1 MLPNHFS
8 SMYSN
13 QTTQWS
19 GMDYEKLF
27 LCHINNL
34 KKKDLLEK
42 WGWAEPN
49 CISYRHNSH
58 GFRSDEFDS
67 RPAGMALGCSFTQG
81 TGINEHQ
88 AWPAVLSD
96 LLDIHILNLGVG
108 GAAYDTVFRLLDFY
122 LSLINPKFV
131 VIFEPPRS
139 RFEVARDKNN
149 FEVLMPGHALYDNI
163 IYKNWITNDENSFF
177 NHRKNQLACEYL
189 CKRHNIPVFQW
200 SCEDHEYSL
209 KCSTN
214 LARDLNHPG
223 PQEHERLANLMFE
236 KIQNLL

>member
-19 GMDYEKLF
+19 GMDSEKLF
-27 LCHINNL
+27 LSHINNP

-42 WGWAEPN
+42 WGWLEPN

-58 GFRSDEFDS
+58 GFRCDEFDS
-67 RPAGMALGCSFTQG
+67 RPAGIALGCSFTQG
-81 TGINEHQ
+81 IGIKENQ
-88 AWPAVLSD
+88 AWPIVLSN
-96 LLDIHILNLGVG
+96 LLGIHIYNLGVG

-122 LSLINPKFV
+122 LLIINPKFV

-139 RFEVARDKNN
+139 RFEFARDKNN

-163 IYKNWITNDENSFF
+163 IYKNWVTNDENSFF

-200 SCEDHEYSL
+200 SCEDSVHSL

-214 LARDLNHPG
+214 LARDLTHPG